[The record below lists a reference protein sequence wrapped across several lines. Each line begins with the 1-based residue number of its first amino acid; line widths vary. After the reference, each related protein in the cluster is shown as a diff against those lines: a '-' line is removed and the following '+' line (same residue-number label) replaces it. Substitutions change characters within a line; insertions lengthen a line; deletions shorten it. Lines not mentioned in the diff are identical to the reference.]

1 MAVKDSG
8 SGNRQDVRRA
18 WGSALAGP
26 LCAEVIRAG
35 LNTGRYIKR
44 YMPTSSKQD
53 YYELLGVPRKATA
66 KDIRTAFRKLARKY
80 HPDLNPGDK
89 SAEEKFK
96 QLQEAYD
103 VLSDTKKRDM
113 YDQYGFYSDN
123 APPSGYGGG
132 TDAGAG
138 NVNFDFGGFDFGGQQ
153 GAGSSFRDL
162 FGQFF
167 GGRRGAAA
175 MEPEEE
181 PGGDLEYQ
189 IEIDFRDSVRGAVKK
204 LQITRMD
211 ACETCHGTGAVGSP
225 QTCPTCNG
233 SGSVQQTAGK
243 MRFNVPCSRCGG
255 TGKLRTACR
264 TCGGEGR
271 VRRTETI
278 EVRIPAGVANGGRVR
293 VPGKGNAGKM
303 GAPAGGLYLQVV
315 VRPHAYF
322 ERRGN
327 DLYTKVPVTV
337 PEASLGGKIEVPT
350 IDGRSLV
357 RIPPG
362 TNSGSTLRL
371 KEKGVPHGKSGARG
385 DQYVEIQVVV
395 PEPTDERVRHL
406 MKELEEIAPADP
418 RKYLFGRAGV

>member
-1 MAVKDSG
+1 
-8 SGNRQDVRRA
+8 
-18 WGSALAGP
+18 
-26 LCAEVIRAG
+26 
-35 LNTGRYIKR
+35 
-44 YMPTSSKQD
+44 MPTGAKQD

-89 SAEEKFK
+89 SSEEKFK

-103 VLSDTKKRDM
+103 VLSDTKKREM

-123 APPSGYGGG
+123 APPAGYGGG
-132 TDAGAG
+132 ADTGSG

-153 GAGSSFRDL
+153 QQQQGGGSSFRDL

-167 GGRRGAAA
+167 SGHRGGAAV
-175 MEPEEE
+175 EQEHE

-189 IEIDFRDSVRGAVKK
+189 IEIDFWDSVRGAVKK

-211 ACETCHGTGAVGSP
+211 ACETCQGTGAVGTP
-225 QTCPTCNG
+225 QTCPTCDGKG
-233 SGSVQQTAGK
+233 SIQQTAGK
-243 MRFNVPCSRCGG
+243 MRFNVPCTRCGG
-255 TGKLRTACR
+255 TGKLRTPCR

-278 EVRIPAGVANGGRVR
+278 DVRIPPGVANGGRVR
-293 VPGKGNAGKM
+293 VPGKGNAGTM
-303 GAPAGGLYLQVV
+303 GAPAGDLYLQVV
-315 VRPHAYF
+315 VKPHAYF

-337 PEASLGGKIEVPT
+337 PEASLGAKIEVPT

-357 RIPPG
+357 RIPPA
-362 TNSGSTLRL
+362 TNSGKMLRL

-385 DQYVEIQVVV
+385 DQYVEIQVIV
-395 PEPTDERVRHL
+395 PEPTDERVRNL
-406 MKELEEIAPADP
+406 MKELEGIEPADP
-418 RKYLFGRAGV
+418 RKDLFAKAGA